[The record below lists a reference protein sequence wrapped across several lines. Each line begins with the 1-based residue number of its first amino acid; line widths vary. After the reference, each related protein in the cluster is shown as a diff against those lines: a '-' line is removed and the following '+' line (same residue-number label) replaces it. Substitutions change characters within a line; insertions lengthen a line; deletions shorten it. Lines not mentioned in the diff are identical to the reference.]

1 MEAVVVEMVRQQKRE
16 AFVYTVSVVRKC
28 KRKLLLGS
36 SSVFYSVHVPS
47 HKTKP
52 YLGWVFLS

>member
-1 MEAVVVEMVRQQKRE
+1 MEAVVVETVWQQKRK
-16 AFVYTVSVVRKC
+16 AFVYIVSVVRKC
-28 KRKLLLGS
+28 ERKLPLGLS
-36 SSVFYSVHVPS
+36 SIFYSVHVPS